1 MQEAFLY
8 KANSLIFSDNWI
20 MILNPIIIRSSAE
33 GTVVYVSRLFLPW
46 PLPTISLRSIIIP
59 RFVLNCHP
67 LFRWL
72 SKLKVTVSIQWSIHC
87 WRTPRRGC
95 RKWIQYLWANHKHQT
110 QLYFWMEIRII
121 LHFTH
126 VIFSDFIQ
134 DLLLELDIGIT

>member
-59 RFVLNCHP
+59 RSVLNCHP

-95 RKWIQYLWANHKHQT
+95 RKWIQYLWANHKKFIKHSCT
-110 QLYFWMEIRII
+110 SGWKFGSFYISHMSFSATSFRICYLSWI
-121 LHFTH
+121 
-126 VIFSDFIQ
+126 S
-134 DLLLELDIGIT
+134 E